1 VTDEAEGVAQPY
13 VKKNKMEYLVAVGGG
28 AGGYKTRGIPHA
40 WLVAPNGKIVW
51 KGHPSG
57 VNTSI
62 IQEHIKTVRLRP
74 TFKFDGALKKANKSL
89 NSGKY
94 NKGIQ
99 ALEKAIERNPDDAD
113 LIARAEE
120 AIAQVNKFG
129 EDEFASVDEYAKAG
143 YYPEAMAKLQWLTK
157 SFKGTSIGE
166 RADEKYGE
174 WKKDSTVKAEIS
186 GAEAIAMAEQLI
198 GKRKYKDAARA
209 LVKVTKGKKYEG
221 TMVRDKAQDLLD
233 EVINKL

>member
-1 VTDEAEGVAQPY
+1 
-13 VKKNKMEYLVAVGGG
+13 MEYLVAVGGG

-62 IQEHIKTVRLRP
+62 IEEHIKTVRLRP
-74 TFKFDGALKKANKSL
+74 TFKFDGALKRANKNL

-94 NKGIQ
+94 GKGIVD
-99 ALEKAIERNPDDAD
+99 LEKVIAKNPDDAD
-113 LIARAEE
+113 LITEAEE
-120 AIAQVNKFG
+120 AIAQVKKFG
-129 EDEFASVDEYAKAG
+129 EDEFASVEEYAKAG
-143 YYPEAMAKLQWLTK
+143 FYPEAMAKLQWLTK
-157 SFKGTSIGE
+157 SFKGTSIGDQ
-166 RADEKYGE
+166 ADEKYAV

-186 GAEAIAMAEQLI
+186 GAEVIAMAEELI

-221 TMVRDKAQDLLD
+221 TKVRDKAQDLLD
-233 EVINKL
+233 DVMNKL